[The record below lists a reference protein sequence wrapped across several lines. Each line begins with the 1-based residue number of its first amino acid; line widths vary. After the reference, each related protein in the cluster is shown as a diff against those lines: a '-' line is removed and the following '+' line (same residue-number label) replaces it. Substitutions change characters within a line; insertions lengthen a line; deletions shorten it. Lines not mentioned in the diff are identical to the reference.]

1 MKKKAKDNDKLFTP
15 EEFSGVMQ
23 WLDMVD
29 QLTKA
34 KGQLRYLLNQKSN
47 EEIRANLKEYE
58 EHHTIDGTPV
68 SEETYKVLTA
78 ELIHRGPYGSLLNR
92 KNRTNQKI
100 L

>member
-1 MKKKAKDNDKLFTP
+1 MKKKTKDNDKFFTA

-23 WLDMVD
+23 WLDMVG
-29 QLTKA
+29 QLTQA
-34 KGQLRYLLNQKSN
+34 KGELRALLDQRSDA
-47 EEIRANLKEYE
+47 EIRANLKEYE

-78 ELIHRGPYGSLLNR
+78 ELIRRGPYGSLLNR